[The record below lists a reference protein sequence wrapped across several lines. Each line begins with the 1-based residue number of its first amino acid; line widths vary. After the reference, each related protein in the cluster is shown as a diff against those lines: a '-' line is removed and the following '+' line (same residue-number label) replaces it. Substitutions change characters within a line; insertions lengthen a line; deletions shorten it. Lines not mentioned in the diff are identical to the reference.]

1 MINVE
6 YTEAIVEVLDILENS
21 DDEINKKIPEKLI
34 EFWRRNKS
42 KTYKP
47 NLDHNK
53 PLNEMNLKDKTK
65 DIITMVYLNYL
76 CNKNEKEITLDT
88 IRENEENYQL
98 MIREKYNPDDI
109 FKNNT
114 NKENETS
121 IKASQIK
128 VEEIYTNTEMIV
140 KDENVSW
147 FIKIKNKIISF
158 IEKILKR

>member
-109 FKNNT
+109 FKN
-114 NKENETS
+114 KRE
-121 IKASQIK
+121 IKSEQQTEEKNLTVVQEEKWYKKLFNIIK
-128 VEEIYTNTEMIV
+128 GL
-140 KDENVSW
+140 
-147 FIKIKNKIISF
+147 F
-158 IEKILKR
+158 KRK

>member
-34 EFWRRNKS
+34 EFWKRNKS

-109 FKNNT
+109 FKN
-114 NKENETS
+114 KRE
-121 IKASQIK
+121 IKSEQQTEEKNLTAVQEEKWYKKLFNIIK
-128 VEEIYTNTEMIV
+128 GL
-140 KDENVSW
+140 
-147 FIKIKNKIISF
+147 F
-158 IEKILKR
+158 KRK

>member
-76 CNKNEKEITLDT
+76 CNKNEIEITLDT
-88 IRENEENYQL
+88 IRENEEIYQL

-109 FKNNT
+109 FKNNR
-114 NKENETS
+114 E
-121 IKASQIK
+121 IKSEQQTEEKKLTVVQEEKWYKKLFNIIK
-128 VEEIYTNTEMIV
+128 GL
-140 KDENVSW
+140 
-147 FIKIKNKIISF
+147 F
-158 IEKILKR
+158 KRK

>member
-6 YTEAIVEVLDILENS
+6 YSEAIVEVLDILENS

-34 EFWRRNKS
+34 EFWKRNKS

-88 IRENEENYQL
+88 LRENEENYQL

-109 FKNNT
+109 FKN
-114 NKENETS
+114 KRE
-121 IKASQIK
+121 IKGEQQTEEKSLTVVQEEKWYQKIFNIIK
-128 VEEIYTNTEMIV
+128 GL
-140 KDENVSW
+140 
-147 FIKIKNKIISF
+147 F
-158 IEKILKR
+158 KRN

>member
-34 EFWRRNKS
+34 EFWKRNKS

-109 FKNNT
+109 FKN
-114 NKENETS
+114 KRE
-121 IKASQIK
+121 IKSEQQTEEKNLTVVQEEKWYKKLFNIIK
-128 VEEIYTNTEMIV
+128 GL
-140 KDENVSW
+140 
-147 FIKIKNKIISF
+147 F
-158 IEKILKR
+158 KRK